1 MNQLEL
7 SSDLLDWI
15 LENHISRIANE
26 VVENIDIKILAEK
39 STYKTCNEGTNKK
52 ARIKKHK

>member
-1 MNQLEL
+1 MNQLQQ

-26 VVENIDIKILAEK
+26 VVENIDIKILVK
-39 STYKTCNEGTNKK
+39 NLLTKLVRK
-52 ARIKKHK
+52 AQIKKYK